1 MPISTFQAY
10 RLHAGPDGASPQG
23 RFDTLSEGELSPG
36 DTLIK
41 VAYAGLNYKDALA
54 QAGRGN
60 IVRDY
65 PRIGGIDLSGTVVHS
80 ADPALVPGQQVVV
93 HGFGIGVDCDGGY
106 AEYARVPHDWVLPLP
121 DGITLR
127 DAAVLGAA
135 GFTAALSLHWMEHC
149 GLTPEQGD
157 VLVTGATGGVAGIAI
172 DILSQRGYRVCAMS
186 GKVQAA
192 DYLRSLGAADVI
204 APPDLSAPI
213 KPLMSARWAGVIDSV
228 GGPLLAHALAGL
240 RPDGVAAAFGNAG
253 GADLPTSVIPF
264 ILRGV
269 KLLGINAN
277 SPMPL
282 RRALWQ
288 RLATDYR
295 PTRLDLASREI
306 ALADLPR
313 ALTAMLERGSTG
325 RTVVRFS

>member
-1 MPISTFQAY
+1 MTHPEFQAY
-10 RLHAGPDGASPQG
+10 RLHLDPSNPVPQA
-23 RFDTLSEGELSPG
+23 RLDTLTVDQLSAG

-54 QAGRGN
+54 HAGLGKV
-60 IVRDY
+60 VRDY
-65 PRIGGIDLSGTVVHS
+65 PRIGGIDLSGTIVHS
-80 ADPALVPGQQVVV
+80 ADPTLQAGQAVVV

-106 AEYARVPHDWVLPLP
+106 AQYARVPHEWVLPLP
-121 DGITLR
+121 NGINLR
-127 DAAVLGAA
+127 DAAALGAA
-135 GFTAALSLHWMEHC
+135 GYTAALSLHWMEHC
-149 GLTPEQGD
+149 GLAPARGE

-172 DILSQRGYRVCAMS
+172 DMLSQRGYTVCAMS
-186 GKVQAA
+186 GKPSAS
-192 DYLRSLGAADVI
+192 DYLLSLGAAEVI
-204 APPDLSAPI
+204 APPDPSAPL
-213 KPLMSARWAGVIDSV
+213 KPLMSARWAGIVDSV
-228 GGPLLAHALAGL
+228 GGTLLAHELARL

-253 GADLPTSVIPF
+253 GAELPASVMPF

-288 RLATDYR
+288 RLASDYR
-295 PTRLDLASREI
+295 PSRLQQASRVIEPTELPQ
-306 ALADLPR
+306 ALA
-313 ALTAMLERGSTG
+313 ALLERGSIG

>member
-1 MPISTFQAY
+1 MSTPDFQAY
-10 RLHAGPDGASPQG
+10 RLHAGPDGAPPQG
-23 RFDTLSEGELSPG
+23 RFETLSVDQLSPG

-54 QAGRGN
+54 QAGRGG
-60 IVRDY
+60 IVRAY

-80 ADPALVPGQQVVV
+80 ADPALRPGQEVVV

-106 AEYARVPHDWVLPLP
+106 AEYARVPRDWVLPLP
-121 DGITLR
+121 AGIGLQ
-127 DAAVLGAA
+127 DAAALGAA
-135 GFTAALSLHWMEHC
+135 GYTAALSLHWMEHC
-149 GLTPEQGD
+149 GLAPDQGD

-172 DILSQRGYRVCAMS
+172 DILSQRGYSVCAMS
-186 GKVQAA
+186 GKAQAQ
-192 DYLRSLGAADVI
+192 DYLRSLGASDVI
-204 APPDLSAPI
+204 APPDLSVPI
-213 KPLMSARWAGVIDSV
+213 KPLMSARWAGVVDSV
-228 GGPLLAHALAGL
+228 GGKLLAHALASL

-253 GADLPTSVIPF
+253 GAELPSSVIPF

-295 PTRLDLASREI
+295 PSRLALASRVIEPQDLPQ
-306 ALADLPR
+306 ALA
-313 ALTAMLERGSTG
+313 AMLERGSIG
-325 RTVVRFS
+325 RSVVRFS

>member
-1 MPISTFQAY
+1 MEHPEFQAY
-10 RLHAGPDGASPQG
+10 RLHAGAPGEPPQG
-23 RFDTLSEGELSPG
+23 RYDTLTVDQLSAG

-54 QAGRGN
+54 QAGRGG
-60 IVRDY
+60 IIREY

-80 ADPALVPGQQVVV
+80 ADPALAPGQEVVV
-93 HGFGIGVDCDGGY
+93 HGFGIGVECDGGY
-106 AEYARVPHDWVLPLP
+106 AEYARVRHDWVLPLP
-121 DGITLR
+121 AGIGLR

-135 GFTAALSLHWMEHC
+135 GYTAALSLHWMEHC
-149 GLTPEQGD
+149 GLTPEHGE
-157 VLVTGATGGVAGIAI
+157 VLVTGATGGVAGVAI

-186 GKVQAA
+186 GKPDAA
-192 DYLRSLGAADVI
+192 DYLRSLGAQEVI
-204 APPDLSAPI
+204 APPDPSAPI

-228 GGPLLAHALAGL
+228 GGPLLAHALASL
-240 RPDGVAAAFGNAG
+240 KPDGVAAAFGNAG

-282 RRALWQ
+282 RRQVWNK
-288 RLATDYR
+288 LAAEYR
-295 PTRLDLASREI
+295 PAHLDLIARVIAPRE
-306 ALADLPR
+306 LPQ
-313 ALTAMLERGSTG
+313 ALTALLERGSTG
-325 RTVVRFS
+325 RGVVRYS

>member
-1 MPISTFQAY
+1 MEHPEFQAY
-10 RLHAGPDGASPQG
+10 RLHAGAPGEPPQG
-23 RFDTLSEGELSPG
+23 RYDTLTVDQLSAG

-54 QAGRGN
+54 QAGRGG
-60 IVRDY
+60 IIREY

-80 ADPALVPGQQVVV
+80 ADPALAPGQEVVV
-93 HGFGIGVDCDGGY
+93 HGFGIGVECDGGY
-106 AEYARVPHDWVLPLP
+106 AEYARVRHDWVLPLP
-121 DGITLR
+121 AGIGLR

-135 GFTAALSLHWMEHC
+135 GYTAALSLHWMEHC
-149 GLTPEQGD
+149 GLTPDHGE
-157 VLVTGATGGVAGIAI
+157 VLVTGATGGVAGVAI

-186 GKVQAA
+186 GKPDAA
-192 DYLRSLGAADVI
+192 DYLRSLGAQEVI
-204 APPDLSAPI
+204 APPDPSAPI

-228 GGPLLAHALAGL
+228 GGPLLAHALASL
-240 RPDGVAAAFGNAG
+240 KPDGVAAAFGNAG

-282 RRALWQ
+282 RRQVWNK
-288 RLATDYR
+288 LAAEYR
-295 PTRLDLASREI
+295 PARLDLIARVIAPRE
-306 ALADLPR
+306 LPQ
-313 ALTAMLERGSTG
+313 ALTALLERGRTG
-325 RTVVRFS
+325 RSVVRYS

>member
-41 VAYAGLNYKDALA
+41 VAFAGLNYKDALA

-186 GKVQAA
+186 GKVLAA